1 MYEKP
6 YISAKH
12 TIMNIKIFG
21 IALLV
26 ALGLSAC
33 NNDSKRKYR
42 NNSPAVQTP
51 SSVSVPLPQS
61 PGDTGA
67 QKTVEIALNPEH
79 GMPGHRCEI
88 PVGAPLTSNPEDYAN
103 NPNAPGASAQP
114 QMPQGGP
121 VIETKINPSA
131 PSSPATSSGGSKR
144 LNPAHGEPGHD
155 CNIPVGDPL
164 PN

>member
-1 MYEKP
+1 M
-6 YISAKH
+6 S
-12 TIMNIKIFG
+12 M
-21 IALLV
+21 LL
-26 ALGLSAC
+26 AAGLMAC
-33 NNDSKRKYR
+33 KNDKKRKYEKYT
-42 NNSPAVQTP
+42 PAVQTP

-67 QKTVEIALNPEH
+67 QKSVEIALNPEH

-88 PVGAPLTSNPEDYAN
+88 PVGAPLTSKPEDFAN
-103 NPNAPGASAQP
+103 NPNAPGASMQQP

-121 VIETKINPSA
+121 VIETKINPSEQ
-131 PSSPATSSGGSKR
+131 SSPAASSGKSQR